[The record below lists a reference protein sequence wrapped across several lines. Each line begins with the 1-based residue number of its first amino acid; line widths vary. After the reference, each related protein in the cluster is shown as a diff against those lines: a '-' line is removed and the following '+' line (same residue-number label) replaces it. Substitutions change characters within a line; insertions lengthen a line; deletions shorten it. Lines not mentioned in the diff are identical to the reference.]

1 MAKQQR
7 SERREERKKS
17 RRNKKPGP
25 PPEPTPE
32 IEEAIRRD
40 ANLGALD
47 IVSYSFRGR
56 RLELTVDREDGVS
69 VEDCT
74 WLSRAIQET
83 LETMGL
89 DAGAL
94 DLVVASPG
102 LDRLLHHGR
111 DFTRF
116 AGKQVTV
123 ALSEKRDGRRGYRG
137 KLLEGSDER
146 VKILLAD
153 DSEME
158 IALGDVDEVRLVPE
172 I

>member
-1 MAKQQR
+1 MAKRQE
-7 SERREERKKS
+7 SERRDARNA
-17 RRNKKPGP
+17 RRDKQPGP

-32 IEEAIRRD
+32 IEAAIHRD
-40 ANLGALD
+40 AKLGDLE

-56 RLELTVDREDGVS
+56 RLEITVDREAGVS
-69 VEDCT
+69 VENCT

-83 LETMGL
+83 LEGMGL
-89 DAGAL
+89 DPGAL

-102 LDRLLHHGR
+102 LDRRLRHGR

-123 ALSEKRDGRRGYRG
+123 ALAEKRDGRRRYRG
-137 KLLEGSDER
+137 TLLDGTDER
-146 VKILLAD
+146 LKILLD
-153 DSEME
+153 DESELE